1 MIVGGVDEAG
11 RGCVLG
17 PLCIALVCGEEK
29 EFKSLGLKDSKLLTR
44 EKREQL
50 YPLILEKF
58 DCSYVKITAKEL
70 NELMVKYSL
79 NEIEAMKSGY
89 LLDELNVKPKKV
101 IFDSPDTIA
110 LNYAKR
116 IKKHTTKN
124 IELISEHKA
133 DFNYPVVSAASIVAK
148 VVRDWEIDKIKE
160 ETGYSFSSGYPSD
173 EATITAVREMLR
185 TGHGKEFVRM
195 RWSTVEKI
203 LASENTLANYF

>member
-29 EFKSLGLKDSKLLTR
+29 EFKPLGLKDSKLLTR

-50 YPLILEKF
+50 FPLILEKF

-89 LLDELNVKPKKV
+89 LLEELKVKPKKI

-110 LNYAKR
+110 LNYSQR
-116 IKKHTTKN
+116 IKKHTTKK
-124 IELISEHKA
+124 IELVSEHKA

-148 VVRDWEIDKIKE
+148 VIRDREIDKIKE

>member
-1 MIVGGVDEAG
+1 MIIGGVDEAG

-58 DCSYVKITAKEL
+58 DCSYVKISANEL

-89 LLDELNVKPKKV
+89 LLDELKIKPKKV
-101 IFDSPDTIA
+101 IFDSPDNIA
-110 LNYAKR
+110 LNYTKR
-116 IKKHTTKN
+116 INKHTTKKMD
-124 IELISEHKA
+124 LISEHKA
-133 DFNYPVVSAASIVAK
+133 DAKYPVVSAASIVAK
-148 VVRDWEIDKIKE
+148 VIRDWEIDKIKE
-160 ETGYSFSSGYPSD
+160 QTGYSFSSGYPSD
-173 EATITAVREMLR
+173 EATISTVREMLK

-195 RWSTVEKI
+195 RWSTVERI
-203 LASENTLANYF
+203 LASENTLMNYF